1 MKSISRRDLIA
12 AALGMLEV
20 SAFGAGDAPA
30 KAPTP
35 YADSAAVDAW
45 VQAWADS
52 KRALLG
58 ALNLFRFADP
68 MYAITKEIT
77 WTPNVAQASDF
88 QAVTVPA
95 RFVTDLAS
103 IPRIFWSVLRP
114 DGDYAYAAVIHDYLY
129 WTQTV
134 RRETADEVLR
144 LAMQDLAVAPAT
156 VTVIYK
162 AVRIGGNGAWQENER
177 LKASGEKRVLKR
189 LPDDP
194 TMRWADW
201 KRNPDVFR

>member
-1 MKSISRRDLIA
+1 MNCISRRDLIA
-12 AALGMLEV
+12 AALGVLG
-20 SAFGAGDAPA
+20 APALCAGDEPA
-30 KAPTP
+30 KAPAP

-45 VQAWADS
+45 VQEWAVS
-52 KRALLG
+52 KRGLLG

-77 WTPNVAQASDF
+77 WTPNMAQASNF

-103 IPRIFWSVLRP
+103 IPRIFWSALRP
-114 DGDYAYAAVIHDYLY
+114 DGDYAYAAIIHDYLY

-162 AVRIGGNGAWQENER
+162 AVRLGGSGAWQENAR
-177 LKASGEKRVLKR
+177 LKTSGEKRVLKR

-201 KRNPDVFR
+201 KRNPDVFP